1 MPCLHVLIGL
11 NRSTWSIS
19 ALCSDHPF
27 FVSVNKNHK
36 LYYENHYTILSRQKL
51 IADLGVAAS
60 PSIHKIFY
68 KRSEKIE
75 NN

>member
-1 MPCLHVLIGL
+1 MPCLHDLIGL

-27 FVSVNKNHK
+27 FVLVNKNYI

-51 IADLGVAAS
+51 IADLGVATF
-60 PSIHKIFY
+60 PSIYKIFE
-68 KRSEKIE
+68 KSSEKI
-75 NN
+75 